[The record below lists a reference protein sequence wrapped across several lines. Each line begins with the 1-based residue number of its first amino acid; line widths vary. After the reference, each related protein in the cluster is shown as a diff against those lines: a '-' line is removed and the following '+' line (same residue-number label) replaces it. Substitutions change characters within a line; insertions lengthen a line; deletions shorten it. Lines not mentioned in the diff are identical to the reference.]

1 MTEDERPNEGLDE
14 LPQPIVRR
22 RRVSASWIW
31 LVPAL
36 AAVVGAS
43 LVVRSAL
50 EAGPQITIS
59 FQSGEGLEA
68 GKTPVKYKSVVIGIV
83 HSLGLSPD
91 RNSVLVKVNLHNSA
105 ESFATESTRFWV
117 VRPRIGLGGVSG
129 VDTLFSGAFI
139 GADIGDSTESRK
151 EFIGL
156 ESPPSVTHGTPGKSF
171 QLHAGDLGSIDVGS
185 PVYYRR
191 IQVGHVTSYQLDADG
206 KSVSLHVFIDAPS
219 DRFVTQATRFWNASG
234 VDVSLGANGLKLNT
248 ESLATVIAG
257 GIGFQDIPG
266 PQDDTPAPADAS
278 FVLFGDEATAMRP
291 PDGEP
296 TYIRMRFDQSVRGL
310 SVDAPVEFLGIDIGH
325 VVSVNLDYD
334 EKTEHFPII
343 VGAVIYP
350 RRLGRAQTKLAALAA
365 KHGDGEDLAQTVGVL
380 VAHGLRAQARNG
392 NLLTG
397 QQYIGLDFVPGA
409 PKAAFDPAA
418 KPLEIPTARGSLSQ
432 LQERLDSIVAKLQK
446 VPFDKIGNH
455 LDETLGQLSST
466 LKHVNTELLPE
477 LKGSLHGINKTLGSA
492 DKALGSADKAFSSDS
507 PLQQN
512 LGLTLEE
519 LQRMARSLRVFSD
532 YLAAHPEALIRGRRA
547 DPAPRSPPPP
557 APPPPPPQGS
567 GP

>member
-1 MTEDERPNEGLDE
+1 MTDPQPPNDE

-22 RRVSASWIW
+22 RRFSASWIW

-36 AAVVGAS
+36 AAIVGVS
-43 LVVRSAL
+43 LVIRNAL

-68 GKTPVKYKSVVIGIV
+68 GKTPVKYKSVVIGTV
-83 HSLGLSPD
+83 HSLGLTQD
-91 RNSVLVKVNLHNSA
+91 RNSVLVKVNLHESA
-105 ESFATESTRFWV
+105 ESFATASTRFWV
-117 VRPRIGLGGVSG
+117 VRPRIGLSGVSG

-139 GADIGDSTESRK
+139 GADIGDSTEPRK
-151 EFIGL
+151 DFVGL
-156 ESPPSVTHGTPGKSF
+156 ENPPSVTYGTPGKSF

-185 PVYYRR
+185 PIYYRR
-191 IQVGHVTSYQLDADG
+191 IQVGHVTSYALDTNG
-206 KSVSLHVFIDAPS
+206 KSVSLHVFIDAPN
-219 DRFVTQATRFWNASG
+219 DRFVTQDTRFWNASG

-257 GIGFQDIPG
+257 GIGFQDAPG
-266 PQDDTPAPADAS
+266 PQDDTPAPADTN

-296 TYIRMRFDQSVRGL
+296 SYIRMRFDQSVRGL
-310 SVDAPVEFLGIDIGH
+310 DVDAPVEFLGIDIGH

-334 EKTEHFPII
+334 EKTQRFPII
-343 VGAVIYP
+343 VGAVVYP

-365 KHGDGEDLAQTVGVL
+365 KHGDAEGMAQTIGVL
-380 VAHGLRAQARNG
+380 VGHGLRAQARNG

-397 QQYIGLDFVPGA
+397 QLYIGLDFVPGA
-409 PKAAFDPAA
+409 PKAAFNPAA

-432 LQERLDSIVAKLQK
+432 LQDRLDSIVAKLQK
-446 VPFDKIGNH
+446 VPFDKIGND
-455 LDETLGQLSST
+455 LDASLAQFSST
-466 LKHVNTELLPE
+466 LQHLNTDLLPQ
-477 LKGSLHGINKTLGSA
+477 LKGSLQGINKTLGSA
-492 DKALGSADKAFSSDS
+492 DQALSANS

-519 LQRMARSLRVFSD
+519 LRRMARSLRVFSD

-547 DPAPRSPPPP
+547 DTAPRPAPIPGATQSSP
-557 APPPPPPQGS
+557 ASPPQGS